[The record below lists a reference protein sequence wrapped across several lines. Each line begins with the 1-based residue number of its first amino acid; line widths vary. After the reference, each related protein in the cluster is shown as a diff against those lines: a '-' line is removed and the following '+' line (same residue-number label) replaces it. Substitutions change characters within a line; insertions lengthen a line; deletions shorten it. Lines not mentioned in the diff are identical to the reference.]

1 MAFDAFLK
9 IDGIPGES
17 TDDKHKDWLEVIA
30 FGHHM
35 EQPASATASS
45 AGGATA
51 ERVNHGTFDVVHL
64 LDKSSPKL
72 AEACCTGRHLKEVV
86 LELCRA
92 GGDKLTYAEVRL
104 EQVVIARVE
113 SAGTPASTQGFP
125 TEKVSFSYGR
135 IKWKYVVQKRADGQ
149 GGGNVVGGWD
159 LTTNKVIA

>member
-17 TDDKHKDWLEVIA
+17 TDDRHKDWLEVIA

-51 ERVNHGTFDVVHL
+51 ERVNHSTFDVVHL

-92 GGDKLTYAEVRL
+92 GGDKLTYAVIRL
-104 EQVVIARVE
+104 EQVVIARIQSNGSTGH
-113 SAGTPASTQGFP
+113 SAGFP
-125 TEKVSFSYGR
+125 TETVSFSYGR
-135 IKWKYVVQKRADGQ
+135 ITWKYVVQRRADGQ
-149 GGGNVVGGWD
+149 SGGSVVGGWD
-159 LTTNKVIA
+159 LTTNRVIA